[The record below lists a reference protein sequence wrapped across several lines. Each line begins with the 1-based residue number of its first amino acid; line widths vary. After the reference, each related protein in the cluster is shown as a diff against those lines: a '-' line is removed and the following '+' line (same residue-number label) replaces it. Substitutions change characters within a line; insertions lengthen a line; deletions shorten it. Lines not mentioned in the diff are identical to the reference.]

1 MKDTYTLDEI
11 KTLWKRYKSIS
22 GVAVLREGKWLYNFE
37 KQNLNRITAT
47 RAKTVKLMEV
57 MEFPEFLEKYGKS

>member
-1 MKDTYTLDEI
+1 MKYTLDEL
-11 KTLWKRYKSIS
+11 KVLWKRYKSIS
-22 GVAVLREGKWLYNFE
+22 GIAALREGKWVYNFE
-37 KQNLNRITAT
+37 KQNLNRIENAT